1 MEAGHKQEVQELNRT
16 VQELH
21 QRSKELKSSIESQ
34 QTNMG
39 FEKDRV
45 SNDSLR
51 PTMRHS
57 FNYMYMGTSKA
68 MSMDIGQTRQ

>member
-16 VQELH
+16 VQEL
-21 QRSKELKSSIESQ
+21 QQQSKELKSSIESQ

-45 SNDSLR
+45 SRRRLTVTDRVTIRCVLR
-51 PTMRHS
+51 
-57 FNYMYMGTSKA
+57 
-68 MSMDIGQTRQ
+68 

>member
-16 VQELH
+16 VQEL
-21 QRSKELKSSIESQ
+21 QQQSKELKSSIESQ

-45 SNDSLR
+45 SRKRLTVTDRVTIRCVLR
-51 PTMRHS
+51 
-57 FNYMYMGTSKA
+57 
-68 MSMDIGQTRQ
+68 